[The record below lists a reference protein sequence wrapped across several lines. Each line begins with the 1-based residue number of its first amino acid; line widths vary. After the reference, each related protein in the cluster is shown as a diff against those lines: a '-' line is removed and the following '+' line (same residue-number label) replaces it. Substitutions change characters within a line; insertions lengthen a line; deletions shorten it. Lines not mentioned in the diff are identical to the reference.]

1 MNTYAMP
8 ITRISSA
15 LNACLEGGDVR
26 RLRSIWSQVYPKMPQ
41 PKSHEE
47 AEVVFHQ
54 ARAAAN
60 SVSAYR
66 RQYSHVW
73 LGERGHRSDLPYELK
88 SKAEQQGRPVIVEAV
103 GIAVKSFN
111 RSTEGRERVTAI
123 RTAMENAVLEA
134 MGDGV
139 TDPNIVRAQ
148 MALARKKMRMQ

>member
-1 MNTYAMP
+1 MNTL
-8 ITRISSA
+8 TSA
-15 LNACLEGGDVR
+15 LRDCLEGGDVH
-26 RLRSIWSQVYPKMPQ
+26 RLRSIWAQVYPKMPQ
-41 PKSHEE
+41 PKTYEE

-54 ARAAAN
+54 ARTAAK

-73 LGERGHRSDLPYELK
+73 LMDRGYRSDLPYELK
-88 SKAEQQGRPVIVEAV
+88 SKSEQQGRPVIVEAV

-111 RSTEGRERVTAI
+111 RSKEGRERVTAI
-123 RTAMENAVLEA
+123 QTAMENAVLEA

-148 MALARKKMRMQ
+148 MMLAREKMRMQ

>member
-1 MNTYAMP
+1 MP
-8 ITRISSA
+8 NLSSA
-15 LNACLEGGDVR
+15 LSDCLEGGDVH
-26 RLRSIWSQVYPKMPQ
+26 RLRSIWAQVFPKMPQ
-41 PKSHEE
+41 PKTHEE

-73 LGERGHRSDLPYELK
+73 LCERGFKSDLPYELK

-111 RSTEGRERVTAI
+111 RSQEGRERVTAI
-123 RTAMENAVLEA
+123 RTAMENAVLQA

-139 TDPNIVRAQ
+139 TDPDVVRTQ
-148 MALARKKMRMQ
+148 MMRAREKMRMQ

>member
-1 MNTYAMP
+1 MP
-8 ITRISSA
+8 NLSSV
-15 LNACLEGGDVR
+15 LTDCLEGGDVR
-26 RLRSIWSQVYPKMPQ
+26 RLLGIWAQVYPTMPQ
-41 PKSHEE
+41 PKSLEE

-73 LGERGHRSDLPYELK
+73 LRERGFKSDLPYELR
-88 SKAEQQGRPVIVEAV
+88 SRAEQQGRPVIVEAV

-111 RSTEGRERVTAI
+111 SSKEGRERVTAI
-123 RTAMENAVLEA
+123 RTAMENAVLDA

-139 TDPNIVRAQ
+139 TDPDVVRAQ
-148 MALARKKMRMQ
+148 MMAAREKMRAQ